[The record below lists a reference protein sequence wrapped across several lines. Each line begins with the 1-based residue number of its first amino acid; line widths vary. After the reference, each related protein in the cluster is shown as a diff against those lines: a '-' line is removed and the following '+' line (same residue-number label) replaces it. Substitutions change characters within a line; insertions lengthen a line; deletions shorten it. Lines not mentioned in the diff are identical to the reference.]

1 MGLVAGLAYFAGT
14 VYWTGATVRTFGG
27 LSLPVSIL
35 VAGLLIAYLAM
46 FPALFALTLVW
57 ITRNLGIRALW
68 LAPAVW
74 VTSELGRTYFW
85 SGFPWLLLG
94 YSQTTV
100 LPVAQVASLVG
111 VFGLS
116 ALVATVAT
124 GLAFAVIST
133 GRRAW
138 MSAITPMAV
147 VLALSVWGG
156 IRIQRAE
163 LLAAGKPL
171 SIALVQGNV
180 PQNEK
185 WDPAHAPSI
194 LERYLSMTREAAER
208 GAALV
213 IWPESAT
220 PFFYEEDPGGAK
232 QIRDVVRQTGI
243 RLLFGTDEIERGSQP
258 KLYNSA
264 FMLAPGGETTAVY
277 RKMQLVPFG
286 EYVPLKSLLF
296 FVGSLVEGVADFSP
310 GERMVLLPVDG
321 ATISTA
327 ICYEIVYP
335 ALVGRAIRDGS
346 ELLTTITN
354 DAWYGYSSAPHQ
366 HFLQASMRSI
376 EQGRYLA
383 RAANTGISG
392 IVDPYGRVV
401 ARSELFETAVLTG
414 EVRLLSDVTIYGR
427 IGDLCAYACLM
438 LTLAAMVFAGYLR
451 NSVHN

>member
-1 MGLVAGLAYFAGT
+1 
-14 VYWTGATVRTFGG
+14 
-27 LSLPVSIL
+27 
-35 VAGLLIAYLAM
+35 
-46 FPALFALTLVW
+46 
-57 ITRNLGIRALW
+57 
-68 LAPAVW
+68 
-74 VTSELGRTYFW
+74 
-85 SGFPWLLLG
+85 
-94 YSQTTV
+94 
-100 LPVAQVASLVG
+100 
-111 VFGLS
+111 
-116 ALVATVAT
+116 
-124 GLAFAVIST
+124 
-133 GRRAW
+133 
-138 MSAITPMAV
+138 MAV
-147 VLALSVWGG
+147 VLALSVWGSV
-156 IRIQRAE
+156 RIQRAE
-163 LLAAGKPL
+163 LLASGKPL
-171 SIALVQGNV
+171 NLALVQGNV

-185 WDPAHAPSI
+185 WDPARAPII
-194 LERYLSMTREAAER
+194 LERYLSMTREAAKR

-220 PFFYEEDPGGAK
+220 PFFYDEDRGGAE

-258 KLYNSA
+258 RLYNSA

-321 ATISTA
+321 AMISTA

-346 ELLTTITN
+346 ALLTTITN

-366 HFLQASMRSI
+366 HFLQASMRAI

-392 IVDPYGRVV
+392 IVDPYGRVL
-401 ARSELFETAVLTG
+401 ARSELFDTTVLNG
-414 EVRLLSDVTIYGR
+414 EVRLLSGLTIYGR

-438 LTLAAMVFAGYLR
+438 LTLAALVFAGYTR
-451 NSVHN
+451 KSVHN

>member
-1 MGLVAGLAYFAGT
+1 
-14 VYWTGATVRTFGG
+14 
-27 LSLPVSIL
+27 
-35 VAGLLIAYLAM
+35 
-46 FPALFALTLVW
+46 
-57 ITRNLGIRALW
+57 
-68 LAPAVW
+68 
-74 VTSELGRTYFW
+74 
-85 SGFPWLLLG
+85 
-94 YSQTTV
+94 
-100 LPVAQVASLVG
+100 
-111 VFGLS
+111 
-116 ALVATVAT
+116 
-124 GLAFAVIST
+124 
-133 GRRAW
+133 
-138 MSAITPMAV
+138 
-147 VLALSVWGG
+147 
-156 IRIQRAE
+156 
-163 LLAAGKPL
+163 
-171 SIALVQGNV
+171 VQGNV